1 VISTPFLEQS
11 EMSLKIRKIFG
22 IKVNLQEFTK
32 YIGCNPKGIYYIESN
47 TSSNKH
53 IRYFLFLR
61 KKGYDINAIMDRII
75 SDESQSALASETNTE
90 AFRGDL

>member
-1 VISTPFLEQS
+1 
-11 EMSLKIRKIFG
+11 MSLKIRKIFG